1 MKDFQLPRRL
11 QNVQTTLIRQIF
23 ERALPGSIN
32 FGLGEPDLPTPL
44 FIRQEAARVALED
57 QNGYTSHP
65 GLLSLREKIAADY
78 PNLNLTP
85 NDVVVTCGSQE
96 AMTGAMLS
104 IIDDGDEV
112 LIPDPVFA
120 AYPNV
125 IALAGGVPV
134 TFRLPQENDFGF
146 DLDEFKSKIT
156 SKTKAV
162 VIVSPS
168 NPTGKIF
175 TENDLRAIADCLKDT
190 GAFVISDEIYRDLY
204 FGVERPGSISDFYER
219 TIIVSGLS
227 KSMSMTGWRLGWVC
241 SVVKEAMRAEH
252 IVHGFLTVCASAIS
266 QKAALKAWS
275 GEAQTS
281 IANARQ
287 IYKARRDFFLPLI
300 EKELDLRAISPD
312 GAFYTMVDV
321 RRFGDDLKLAEKLLE
336 HKVIT
341 VPGIAFGEEARGF
354 LRISFC
360 SNEETLAEGVQRI
373 KSGLK
378 SI

>member
-1 MKDFQLPRRL
+1 LPRRL
-11 QNVQTTLIRQIF
+11 QSVQTTLIRQIF
-23 ERALPGSIN
+23 EKAQPGSIN
-32 FGLGEPDLPTPL
+32 FGLGEPDLPTPQ
-44 FIRQEAARVALED
+44 FIRDEAARVSLAE
-57 QNGYTSHP
+57 QNGYTSHA

-85 NDVVVTCGSQE
+85 NEVVVTCGSQE

-104 IIDDGDEV
+104 IVDDGDEV

-125 IALAGGVPV
+125 IRLAGGIPV
-134 TFRLPQENDFGF
+134 TFKLPQENDFGF
-146 DLDEFKSKIT
+146 ELDEFKSKIT
-156 SKTKAV
+156 ARTKAV

-204 FGVERPGSISDFYER
+204 FGETRPASISDFYER
-219 TIIVSGLS
+219 TVIVSGLS

-241 SVVKEAMRAEH
+241 SGVKELMRAEN
-252 IVHGFLTVCASAIS
+252 IIHGYLTVCASTIS

-275 GEAQTS
+275 GEAQLAVET
-281 IANARQ
+281 ARQ

-300 EKELDLRAISPD
+300 EKELNLRAISPD

-321 RRFGDDLKLAEKLLE
+321 RQYGDDLKIAEKLLE

-341 VPGIAFGEEARGF
+341 VPGVAFGEESRGF

-378 SI
+378 SL

>member
-1 MKDFQLPRRL
+1 MTDFQVPRRL

-32 FGLGEPDLPTPL
+32 FGLGEPDLPTPEY
-44 FIRQEAARVALED
+44 IRQEAARAALEE

-65 GLLSLREKIAADY
+65 GLLSLREKIVGEY

-85 NDVVVTCGSQE
+85 NEVVVTCGSQE
-96 AMTGAMLS
+96 AMTGAMLAVV
-104 IIDDGDEV
+104 DDGDEV

-125 IALAGGVPV
+125 IALCGGVPV

-146 DLDEFKSKIT
+146 DVDEFKSKIT
-156 SKTKAV
+156 HKTKAV

-175 TENDLRAIADCLKDT
+175 SENDLRAIADCLKDT

-204 FGVERPGSISDFYER
+204 FGETRPASISDFYEQ

-241 SVVKEAMRAEH
+241 SQVKEVMRAEQ
-252 IVHGFLTVCASAIS
+252 IVHGYLTVCAAAIS
-266 QKAALKAWS
+266 QKAALKAF
-275 GEAQTS
+275 GAEAQAS
-281 IANARQ
+281 IASARQ
-287 IYKARRDFFLPLI
+287 IYKQRRDFFLPLI
-300 EKELDLRAISPD
+300 EKELNLRTVSPD
-312 GAFYTMVDV
+312 GAFYTMVDA
-321 RRFGDDLKLAEKLLE
+321 REFGDDIKLAEKLLE

-341 VPGIAFGEEARGF
+341 VPGIAFGEESRGF
-354 LRISFC
+354 LRLSFC
-360 SNEETLAEGVQRI
+360 SNEETLAEGVERI
-373 KSGLK
+373 KQGLR
-378 SI
+378 